1 MAGAPGTFGKSSV
14 DLQGSVGKLGEF
26 HDAQPDRA
34 DLEGTENS
42 TGDRRPSGVEMG
54 TPLRPMSTPTRRT
67 FLKTAALGAATVL
80 TARSWAQVAGAN
92 GDVRVA
98 VVGLNG
104 RGREHLRQLRAV
116 PGVRLAAICDVDTAV
131 LERVAAA
138 LTKDG
143 LTPEKFTD
151 VRQLLASPNVDAIT
165 IATPNHWHALMGI
178 WACEA
183 GKDVFVEKP
192 VSHNIWEGR
201 QLVAAAAKYNR
212 VVQAGMQI
220 RSGEGLQEAVQWV
233 RAGNL
238 GKIKVARGFC
248 YKRRK
253 TIGRTTGPQ
262 PVPATVNYD
271 LWLGPAPLEQP
282 RRARFHYDWHWFNTY
297 GNGDVGNQGIHQ
309 MDVARWFLGEP
320 GLPRATLS
328 IGGRLGYV
336 DDGETPNTQV
346 VLHDY
351 ATAPLV
357 FEVRGLSAK
366 FDPDEDKPG
375 ATGAEAAGAM
385 AASMDNYRGV
395 KVGNVIDCEGGS
407 VITDGYFAAQAV
419 DAEGKVVREFKG
431 EDRMMKNFIDIV
443 RSRKMADLCGPIE
456 EGHVSSALCH
466 LGVISH
472 TLGRASAQADI
483 QAEIERS
490 AAFAE
495 SFERMTAH
503 LAANRVDFT
512 RTPLLLGAPL
522 QLVTGAEHF
531 TGAKANDANAL
542 LTRAYR
548 ASYIVPKLA

>member
-1 MAGAPGTFGKSSV
+1 MTLPSV
-14 DLQGSVGKLGEF
+14 
-26 HDAQPDRA
+26 
-34 DLEGTENS
+34 
-42 TGDRRPSGVEMG
+42 PS
-54 TPLRPMSTPTRRT
+54 RRT
-67 FLKTAALGAATVL
+67 FLQTAAVGTAALL
-80 TARSWAQVAGAN
+80 TARSWAQAAGAN

-116 PGVRLAAICDVDTAV
+116 PGVRIAAICDVDTAV
-131 LERVAAA
+131 LDRTAEA
-138 LTKDG
+138 LAKDG
-143 LTPEKFTD
+143 LAPAKFTD
-151 VRQLLASPNVDAIT
+151 VRRLLESPDVDAIT

-178 WACEA
+178 WACQA

-201 QLVAAAAKYNR
+201 QLVAAAAKYGR
-212 VVQAGMQI
+212 VVQAGMQV
-220 RSGEGLQEAVQWV
+220 RSGAGLQEAVEWV
-233 RAGNL
+233 RAGHL

-262 PVPATVNYD
+262 PVPATVDYD
-271 LWLGPAPLEQP
+271 LWVGPAPLTPP
-282 RRARFHYDWHWFNTY
+282 RRARFHYDWHWFNAY

-357 FEVRGLSAK
+357 FEVRGLPATY
-366 FDPDEDKPG
+366 DPAEDQPG
-375 ATGAEAAGAM
+375 AVGAEAAGAL
-385 AASMDNYRGV
+385 AASMDEYRGV
-395 KVGNVIDCEGGS
+395 KVGNIIDCEGGS
-407 VITDGYFAAQAV
+407 VVVPGYFGATAY
-419 DAEGKVVREFKG
+419 DRDGKVVREFKG
-431 EDRMMKNFIDIV
+431 ADGMMRNFIDVV
-443 RSRKMADLCGPIE
+443 RSRKTADLYGPIS

-472 TLGRASAQADI
+472 ELGRTIPPAEVGARLGVQAAL
-483 QAEIERS
+483 AEACDRL
-490 AAFAE
+490 AAHA
-495 SFERMTAH
+495 
-503 LAANRVDFT
+503 AANRVDFG
-512 RTPLLLGAPL
+512 RTPLRLGAALTLDPA
-522 QLVTGAEHF
+522 AERF
-531 TGAKANDANAL
+531 TGPGAAAANAL

-548 ASYIVPKLA
+548 APYMVPTLA